1 MSIVTV
7 ESDDKEAG
15 SIYEK
20 IVLDVLSGL
29 HFQLI
34 DRLYVKININEGYF
48 IISATIKKN
57 IKPLRLSD
65 ISSLDPIRYA
75 VGTRIT
81 IDPVQES
88 YLPAMIKLLT
98 SVVGKERITQ
108 PSRYEIIVKDI
119 EPSEIRDLVVF
130 DYTTYAQTIVTEVLF
145 WIAPE
150 QFKINHVLNDGETVT
165 VLFSE
170 YDLKE
175 SWLHEQKKVHESMKT
190 KV

>member
-1 MSIVTV
+1 MSVVTV

-34 DRLYVKININEGYF
+34 DHLYVKININEGYL
-48 IISATIKKN
+48 IISAAIKKN

-65 ISSLDPIRYA
+65 LSSLDPIRYA

-98 SVVGKERITQ
+98 SVVGKERIIQ

-175 SWLHEQKKVHESMKT
+175 SWVHEQKKVHESMKT